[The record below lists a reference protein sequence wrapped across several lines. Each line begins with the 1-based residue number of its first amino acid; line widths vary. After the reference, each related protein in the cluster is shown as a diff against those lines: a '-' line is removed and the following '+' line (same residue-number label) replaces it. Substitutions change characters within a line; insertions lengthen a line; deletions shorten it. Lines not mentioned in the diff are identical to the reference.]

1 MRWFLGML
9 CLLATAS
16 PAQQPVPPPPADSAR
31 VDTAPLPPS
40 PAPLPPT
47 PEQARYMRGLR
58 TASRGV
64 AQLKDGVERVVRS
77 QSGRDTVAQRQAG
90 RRLVGLCSAAS
101 SFLTNG
107 RAQMRPTAYED
118 STRIQARAL
127 VMQIDSLLG
136 VMPACEQGAGRI
148 PDKVASELLVRLRAY
163 DTAIRTF
170 RSSIGLPNRP

>member
-1 MRWFLGML
+1 MRWFVGML
-9 CLLATAS
+9 CLLTTAA
-16 PAQQPVPPPPADSAR
+16 PAQQPVLPPGDSAR
-31 VDTAPLPPS
+31 VDTASPPPL
-40 PAPLPPT
+40 PT

-64 AQLKDGVERVVRS
+64 AQLKGGVERVVRS

-101 SFLTNG
+101 SFLANG

-127 VMQIDSLLG
+127 VVQIDSLLG
-136 VMPACEQGAGRI
+136 VMPACEQGAGRM

-163 DTAIRTF
+163 DTALRTF